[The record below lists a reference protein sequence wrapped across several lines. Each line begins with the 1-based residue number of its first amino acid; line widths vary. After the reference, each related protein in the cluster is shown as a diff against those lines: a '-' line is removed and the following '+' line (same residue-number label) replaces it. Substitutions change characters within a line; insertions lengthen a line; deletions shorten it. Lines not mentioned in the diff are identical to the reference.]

1 MNKYIDLHLHSHYS
15 DGLHPPFELVRMA
28 AERGIG
34 AIAIAD
40 HDSVE
45 GIDEAMDAGESLGVE
60 VIPAVELSVSYR
72 GYRDVHLLGYLIDH
86 RDLQFAARLKEFRA
100 GREERGRAILDR
112 INARLSWEKKGSI
125 DYEEV
130 LEVAGGAVGR
140 PHIARV
146 MIAKGFA
153 RSIEDAFN
161 RYLGPCN
168 VPKFHISV
176 ADAVQEVRRIGG
188 VAVLAHPPSISDNQG
203 TVKNIIIALSDMG
216 MEGIEVYSNMC
227 YKEDINYFNNIAL
240 QLGLL
245 VTGGS
250 DYHGFDEEVEL
261 GAIRGGMKV
270 SYDLL
275 EKLKDAVEEREV
287 TVKKAQAE

>member
-1 MNKYIDLHLHSHYS
+1 MIECVDLHLHSSYS
-15 DGLHPPFELVRMA
+15 DGLHPPSELVRMA
-28 AERGIG
+28 AERGVR

-45 GIDEAMDAGESLGVE
+45 GIDEAMAAGESLGVE
-60 VIPAVELSVSYR
+60 IIPAVELSVSFR
-72 GYRDVHLLGYLIDH
+72 GYRDVHLLGFLIDH
-86 RDLQFAARLKEFRA
+86 HDPLFAARLEEFRK
-100 GREERGRAILDR
+100 GRDDRGRAILER

-125 DYEEV
+125 AYEEV

-146 MIAKGFA
+146 MLAKGLS
-153 RSIEDAFN
+153 RSIEEAFN

-176 ADAVQEVRRIGG
+176 ADAVEEVKRIGG
-188 VAVLAHPPSISDNQG
+188 VAVLAHPPSISDNRS
-203 TVKNIIIALSDMG
+203 TLKNILIALCEMG
-216 MEGIEVYSNMC
+216 LQGIEVYSNMC
-227 YKEDINYFNNIAL
+227 YKEDIIYFNNIAG

-250 DYHGFDEEVEL
+250 DYHGFEEHDEIGIVRGERIPYEL
-261 GAIRGGMKV
+261 
-270 SYDLL
+270 LQ
-275 EKLKDAVEEREV
+275 KLKDAVEHREV
-287 TVKKAQAE
+287 MLKRARAG